1 MAARVRV
8 LGLGNEILADDA
20 LGILAARELA
30 KLFPPAEVEVI
41 ESSQSGLHLLDYVT
55 GVDRLLVID
64 TVETGRAAP
73 GEILVVRE
81 EDVRSAPGEILVVRE
96 EDVRSAP
103 GEILVVREEDV
114 RSAPGTAAHGTGLF
128 DALALARQLGFPVP
142 EDVVILA
149 VEAADCL
156 TLGGP
161 MHPAVAAALP
171 QVVERA
177 QALIAA
183 R

>member
-30 KLFPPAEVEVI
+30 RLYPPAEVEVI

-55 GVDRLLVID
+55 GVDRLVVID
-64 TVETGRAAP
+64 TVQTGRAAP

-81 EDVRSAPGEILVVRE
+81 Q
-96 EDVRSAP
+96 
-103 GEILVVREEDV
+103 DV

-128 DALALARQLGFPVP
+128 DALAVARQLGFPVP
-142 EDVVILA
+142 ADVVILA

-156 TLGGP
+156 TLGGS

-171 QVVERA
+171 QVVAKA
-177 QALIAA
+177 QALI
-183 R
+183 RNPR

>member
-30 KLFPPAEVEVI
+30 RLFPPAEVEVI

-55 GVDRLLVID
+55 GVDRLVVID
-64 TVETGRAAP
+64 TVQTGRAVP

-81 EDVRSAPGEILVVRE
+81 HDVRSAPG
-96 EDVRSAP
+96 A
-103 GEILVVREEDV
+103 
-114 RSAPGTAAHGTGLF
+114 AAHGTGLF

-142 EDVVILA
+142 ADVVILA

-171 QVVERA
+171 QVVGRA
-177 QALIAA
+177 QALILQP

>member
-1 MAARVRV
+1 
-8 LGLGNEILADDA
+8 LGNEILADDA

-30 KLFPPAEVEVI
+30 KLFLPAEVEVI
-41 ESSQSGLHLLDYVT
+41 ESSESGLRLLDFVT
-55 GVDRLLVID
+55 GVDRLVVID
-64 TVETGRAAP
+64 TVQIGR
-73 GEILVVRE
+73 
-81 EDVRSAPGEILVVRE
+81 
-96 EDVRSAP
+96 AP

-114 RSAPGTAAHGTGLF
+114 RSAPGTAAHGAGLF

-142 EDVVILA
+142 NDVVILA

-171 QVVERA
+171 RLVE
-177 QALIAA
+177 QAKAIIEWGGPPGPRPSSSSAST

>member
-30 KLFPPAEVEVI
+30 GLFPPADVEVI

-55 GVDRLLVID
+55 GVDRLVVID
-64 TVETGRAAP
+64 TVQTGRAAP

-81 EDVRSAPGEILVVRE
+81 Q
-96 EDVRSAP
+96 
-103 GEILVVREEDV
+103 DV
-114 RSAPGTAAHGTGLF
+114 RSAPGTAAHGAGLF

-156 TLGGP
+156 SLGGP

-171 QVVERA
+171 QVVEQA
-177 QALIAA
+177 KALIAA
-183 R
+183 PAVG

>member
-30 KLFPPAEVEVI
+30 KLFPPEDVEVV
-41 ESSQSGLHLLDYVT
+41 ESSESGLHLLDYVT
-55 GVDRLLVID
+55 GVSRLVVID

-73 GEILVVRE
+73 GTITVLS
-81 EDVRSAPGEILVVRE
+81 DVSVQ
-96 EDVRSAP
+96 
-103 GEILVVREEDV
+103 
-114 RSAPGTAAHGTGLF
+114 SAPGTSAHGTGLF
-128 DALALARQLGFPVP
+128 DALALARKLGFPAPSEVI
-142 EDVVILA
+142 ILA

-156 TLGGP
+156 TLGAP

-171 QVVERA
+171 HVLE
-177 QALIAA
+177 QAKAIIAA
-183 R
+183 P

>member
-30 KLFPPAEVEVI
+30 RLFRPPTSR
-41 ESSQSGLHLLDYVT
+41 SSRVPNPACTCSTTFT
-55 GVDRLLVID
+55 GVDRLVVID
-64 TVETGRAAP
+64 TVQTGRTAP

-81 EDVRSAPGEILVVRE
+81 Q
-96 EDVRSAP
+96 
-103 GEILVVREEDV
+103 DV

-142 EDVVILA
+142 A
-149 VEAADCL
+149 
-156 TLGGP
+156 TW
-161 MHPAVAAALP
+161 
-171 QVVERA
+171 
-177 QALIAA
+177 
-183 R
+183 

>member
-103 GEILVVREEDV
+103 G
-114 RSAPGTAAHGTGLF
+114 TAAHGTGLF